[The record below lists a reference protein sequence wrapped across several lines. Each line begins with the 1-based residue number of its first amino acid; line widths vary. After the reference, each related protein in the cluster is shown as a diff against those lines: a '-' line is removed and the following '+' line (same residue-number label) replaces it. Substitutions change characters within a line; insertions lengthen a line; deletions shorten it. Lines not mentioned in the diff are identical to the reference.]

1 MNLNGL
7 INEVSLEDINPE
19 TLKSL
24 YLRGLAPLFVDRPTE
39 KGKPGKPWPD
49 AWWWW
54 MLSKGV
60 ERVEEAAN
68 VSVIARKRLELHD
81 YLITDYQQFAYI
93 ELWFPPVHSVN
104 KVQAIYP
111 VTGVHPYAGDD
122 PTLESDVI
130 LDFPLEWVR
139 LYPGGKLHLV
149 PTQGTLSQVLL
160 GRGGSYLPMIYG
172 TMKYLPQLWRIEYIG
187 GFYNSKLPFIVAD
200 AILKAAAIQALTV
213 LADTLKPPGATGIST
228 NFDGISRNY
237 NFEVT
242 GGSGKVAS
250 MFSSRLAAY
259 RTELYGSPDETGH
272 QLGGM
277 LRAIRDRY
285 QGINMSVA

>member
-1 MNLNGL
+1 MLTGL
-7 INEVSLEDINPE
+7 TSHVSLKDLNPDH
-19 TLKSL
+19 LKAT
-24 YLRGLAPLFVDRPTE
+24 YLRGLEHLFVDRPTE
-39 KGKPGKPWPD
+39 RGKPGKPWPD

-60 ERVEEAAN
+60 ERIEEGAN
-68 VSVIARKRLELHD
+68 VSVTSRKRLELHD
-81 YLITDYQQFAYI
+81 YVLSDYQQFAYI
-93 ELWFPPVHSVN
+93 ELWFPPVHSVT

-122 PTLESDVI
+122 PSIDSDVI

-139 LYPGGKLHLV
+139 LYGGGKMHLV

-172 TMKYLPQLWRIEYIG
+172 TVNYLPQLWRIEYIG
-187 GFYNSKLPFIVAD
+187 GFHNSDLPFIVAD
-200 AILKAAAIQALTV
+200 AVLKGAAIQALTV
-213 LADTLKPPGATGIST
+213 LSDTLKPPGATGIST
-228 NFDGISRNY
+228 NFDGVSRNY
-237 NFEVT
+237 NFEMS
-242 GGSGKVAS
+242 GAYGKVAS

-259 RTELYGSPDETGH
+259 RTELYGSPDEQGH

-277 LRAIRDRY
+277 LGAIRSRY